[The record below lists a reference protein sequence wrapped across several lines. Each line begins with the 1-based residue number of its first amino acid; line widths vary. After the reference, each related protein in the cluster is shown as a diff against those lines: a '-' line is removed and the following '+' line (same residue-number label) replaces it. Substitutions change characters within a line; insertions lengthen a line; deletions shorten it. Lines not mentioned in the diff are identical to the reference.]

1 MQVAKWL
8 LKCDYEGF
16 EHMDE
21 YVAQCYDDLYEIDK
35 LEELIIMANTQPK
48 YDSLE
53 YASELKEAGFTDQ
66 QAKVQAKALFRV
78 IDQQLVTKQD
88 IKELE
93 TKLSYDIKELELKTA
108 HQMKEL
114 ESQLVFRL
122 TKIMVI
128 LLGLSISII
137 GLMIKFF

>member
-1 MQVAKWL
+1 M
-8 LKCDYEGF
+8 
-16 EHMDE
+16 
-21 YVAQCYDDLYEIDK
+21 
-35 LEELIIMANTQPK
+35 IMSNTQPK

-53 YASELKEAGFTDQ
+53 YASELKEVGFTDD
-66 QAKVQAKALFRV
+66 QAKIQAKALFRV

-93 TKLSYDIKELELKTA
+93 GKIAFDMKELEAKLSYDIKELELKTA
-108 HQMKEL
+108 HRIKEL

-128 LLGLSISII
+128 LFGLSTSII

>member
-1 MQVAKWL
+1 M
-8 LKCDYEGF
+8 
-16 EHMDE
+16 
-21 YVAQCYDDLYEIDK
+21 
-35 LEELIIMANTQPK
+35 QPK

-53 YASELKEAGFTDQ
+53 YASELRDAGVPEA

-93 TKLSYDIKELELKTA
+93 TKLSYDIKELELK
-108 HQMKEL
+108 
-114 ESQLVFRL
+114 LVFRL

-128 LLGLSISII
+128 LLGLSTSII
-137 GLMIKFF
+137 GLLIKFF

>member
-1 MQVAKWL
+1 M
-8 LKCDYEGF
+8 
-16 EHMDE
+16 
-21 YVAQCYDDLYEIDK
+21 
-35 LEELIIMANTQPK
+35 IMSNTQPK

-53 YASELKEAGFTDQ
+53 YASELKDVGFTDK
-66 QAKVQAKALFRV
+66 QAKVQAKALFKV

-88 IKELE
+88 IKELEGKLTFDMKELEGRISHDLKELE

-122 TKIMVI
+122 TKTMVI
-128 LLGLSISII
+128 LLGLSTSII
-137 GLMIKFF
+137 GLLIKFLVQKG

>member
-1 MQVAKWL
+1 MT
-8 LKCDYEGF
+8 
-16 EHMDE
+16 
-21 YVAQCYDDLYEIDK
+21 
-35 LEELIIMANTQPK
+35 NTQPK

-53 YASELKEAGFTDQ
+53 YASELQDAGVPEA
-66 QAKVQAKALFRV
+66 QAKIQAKALFRV

-93 TKLSYDIKELELKTA
+93 SKLSYDIKELELKTA

-128 LLGLSISII
+128 LLGLSTSII
-137 GLMIKFF
+137 GLLINFF